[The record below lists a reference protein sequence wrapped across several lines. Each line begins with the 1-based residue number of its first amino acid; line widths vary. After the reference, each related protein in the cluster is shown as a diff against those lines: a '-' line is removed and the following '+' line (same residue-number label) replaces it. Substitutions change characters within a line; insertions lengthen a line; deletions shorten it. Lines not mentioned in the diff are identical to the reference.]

1 MALSINGKGTIPL
14 ASVLGTTFTQKLQN
28 AGTSTTYPEGTVFD
42 CSSYKSETITDTITI
57 RRAGITLLFGEG
69 DFTMSAVNRNM
80 FTIEAPNVTIIGVSR
95 SAKDSL
101 SSNGSTRFVM
111 TSTTNTGPAYHVF
124 TKTSSIVGWNSA
136 DSLTIMNCDF
146 VGVKSAYTS
155 SGGTVSYSNWG
166 CGGFLL
172 TEGNPDQSGSNL
184 NNLYINE
191 VLINGSTNHGITV
204 YGGMLSK
211 IQNTR
216 VRNAGGHGFYIA
228 GSTTSMS
235 LDTCY
240 ASGAHL
246 AGFCLSNSSYSTL
259 NNCASDSNGLG
270 YWMKSSV
277 SITMTSCG
285 AEVCEVR
292 SNIPNNLGI
301 SLQSSAGNVVV
312 NDITSDYAGYIKG
325 TSYMFTGGGNITG
338 VSCYSKDPSNRENE
352 TTYLSK
358 YSAHI
363 LAAGGVQKVNMDN
376 FKRQGIPPVKYKYRL
391 EDCYKIQIDDTIY
404 SFDPLNPSE
413 TSNEVAMD
421 MPVADVLDQGSGNIF
436 GDLEDSTSF
445 NGRRALIGDS
455 SENYRI
461 ENLQAI
467 SRFRL
472 PTFDAHPANPQA
484 GTIYFNTALN
494 KLYMYSGS
502 AWFDTCCATAPT
514 PAPECVFP
522 NGGIQTAAQLYLG
535 SASPHCYFRV
545 GNKIYMY
552 YSDVY
557 YQTDPIVSM
566 FDIETQSLQVLLN
579 SNGVSSYIQP
589 YSAGNVLLSNNIT
602 YSSTTNSIY
611 FTGKIQNNAS
621 YGALGSTQL
630 LLKFNLSTN
639 LIDANYIL
647 TDLSPVEADDIYN
660 ILSGARLYIKNNI
673 LYLVRVSNT
682 EYTQGDGVAITKHDS
697 STLTI
702 LDSYHASGDML
713 FDIPNG
719 YESNLEVN
727 QKSLL
732 INNNVII
739 NGYGLYSNPNGSKL
753 TLIDIETGDISY
765 QYYDNTP
772 VISSVPFG
780 VTITPSMNPDT
791 FFVANTLTKSV
802 YEIEYDGLATINTW
816 NFEYAVKNI
825 TETQINGKRIL
836 FYQKLVS
843 GVGSYFEAY
852 NVTDDVILGT
862 QATPIVGQS
871 INLINGNPTD
881 YIYNLETLTLIQKI
895 CAPYTV

>member
-14 ASVLGTTFTQKLQN
+14 TSVLGTTFTQKLQN

-42 CSSYKSETITDTITI
+42 CSNYKSETITDTITI

-69 DFTMSAVNRNM
+69 DFTMSAVNRSM
-80 FTIEAPNVTIIGVSR
+80 FIIEAPNVTIIGVSR

-301 SLQSSAGNVVV
+301 FLQSSAGNVVV

-325 TSYMFTGGGNITG
+325 TSYMFTGGDNITG

-391 EDCYKIQIDDTIY
+391 EDCYKIQIDDTVI

-445 NGRRALIGDS
+445 NGRRAFIGDPNQ
-455 SENYRI
+455 NYRI
-461 ENLQAI
+461 ENLQAL
-467 SRFRL
+467 SKFTL
-472 PTFDAHPANPQA
+472 PTFDAHPANVQN
-484 GTIYFNTALN
+484 GTIYFNTTLN
-494 KLYMYSGS
+494 KLFIYND
-502 AWFDTCCATAPT
+502 AWYDTCCTST
-514 PAPECVFP
+514 PEPECTFP
-522 NGGIQTAAQLYLG
+522 SGLASYGPYDYIGNHAAVKVGDYVYSASFIYNANSPIYKSSLSNLSDTVTLSISPDIISYGIPNLTYSAAENALYFSGGGYGSNDEPSYITKFSLISNQVTHYEETNLDGLSNNCNAHVVGNSLYVTRGVYG
-535 SASPHCYFRV
+535 SASRIQKRSLVDLTLEDTIIGTGVKLIGGFQSNSLV
-545 GNKIYMY
+545 IGDSIIYGRPFGFC
-552 YSDVY
+552 DEFVVFD
-557 YQTDPIVSM
+557 TVAETFTNIPIPGGTSLEQRLNFCKTNNRLYVASQKDGLISE
-566 FDIETQSLQVLLN
+566 FDFNFNHI
-579 SNGVSSYIQP
+579 
-589 YSAGNVLLSNNIT
+589 AT
-602 YSSTTNSIY
+602 YSNEYIINPSALYVNVVNSKSIVTFISSPSIPGSGEQWSLIAY
-611 FTGKIQNNAS
+611 NMTDDEYIGSSQLIPGTGYNGAS
-621 YGALGSTQL
+621 FMLE
-630 LLKFNLSTN
+630 
-639 LIDANYIL
+639 
-647 TDLSPVEADDIYN
+647 LSPTTFAF
-660 ILSGARLYIKNNI
+660 GAK
-673 LYLVRVSNT
+673 
-682 EYTQGDGVAITKHDS
+682 
-697 STLTI
+697 TLRTI
-702 LDSYHASGDML
+702 CS
-713 FDIPNG
+713 P
-719 YESNLEVN
+719 
-727 QKSLL
+727 
-732 INNNVII
+732 
-739 NGYGLYSNPNGSKL
+739 
-753 TLIDIETGDISY
+753 
-765 QYYDNTP
+765 
-772 VISSVPFG
+772 
-780 VTITPSMNPDT
+780 
-791 FFVANTLTKSV
+791 
-802 YEIEYDGLATINTW
+802 
-816 NFEYAVKNI
+816 YAV
-825 TETQINGKRIL
+825 
-836 FYQKLVS
+836 
-843 GVGSYFEAY
+843 
-852 NVTDDVILGT
+852 
-862 QATPIVGQS
+862 
-871 INLINGNPTD
+871 
-881 YIYNLETLTLIQKI
+881 
-895 CAPYTV
+895 